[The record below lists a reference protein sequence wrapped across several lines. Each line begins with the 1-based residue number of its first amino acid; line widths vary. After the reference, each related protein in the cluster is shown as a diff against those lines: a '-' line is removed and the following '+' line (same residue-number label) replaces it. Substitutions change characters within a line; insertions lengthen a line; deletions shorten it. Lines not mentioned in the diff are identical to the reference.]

1 LTGTETVTVEEY
13 TTTIDV
19 SGHPETVTVT
29 STITTVDTAP
39 VTVSEVET
47 YTEVITV
54 HGHTETVTE
63 TTTVSSTVAASTFN
77 WSTPSTSVK
86 SAASC
91 KEILVPECDVKTLS
105 NGEYSIVDN

>member
-47 YTEVITV
+47 YTEVITT
-54 HGHTETVTE
+54 HGHTETITE
-63 TTTVSSTVAASTFN
+63 TTTVSSTVSASTFN
-77 WSTPSTSVK
+77 WSTPSESVE
-86 SAASC
+86 STASC
-91 KEILVPECDVKTLS
+91 KEVLVPECDVKNLDSFEATH
-105 NGEYSIVDN
+105 